1 MIYIDITDT
10 IKALH
15 ITGIQRVVANIIKYS
30 FKLDNV
36 AFVEYDSA
44 LQVYIVIDKS
54 DNRIFSL
61 NIYKFKGNSKLF
73 LYKLIKKLFSHDQIH
88 FVIRTLNKII
98 SLKYYILTSVN
109 SVTTKKFMD
118 CCTRDD
124 TLFLVDSCWNY
135 HPWMEIKHAKE
146 RGVNVKQVV
155 YDLLPIKYP
164 DYFERVTNSN
174 FKLWFE
180 MIQYYC
186 DELHAISQT
195 TANDIRNESKF
206 DHNKIKV
213 MHLGSDINEAS
224 PNNIDKLDKLDKK
237 IRFLTVSTIEP
248 RKNHR
253 YALKVFDEL
262 WSNGYVDIE
271 WHIVGKEGWKSENLV
286 KILKYHPMLEK
297 NIFVYNY
304 VSDQKLIELYSKSN
318 CILIP
323 SIDEGYGLPIVEAI
337 KNKCDILVSDIDI
350 FREFNFSDD
359 KYFSLQDNGHN
370 LKLKILQHVNG
381 QIEVSQT
388 ENNNK
393 IYSWKESVESLIG
406 SL

>member
-124 TLFLVDSCWNY
+124 TLF
-135 HPWMEIKHAKE
+135 
-146 RGVNVKQVV
+146 
-155 YDLLPIKYP
+155 
-164 DYFERVTNSN
+164 
-174 FKLWFE
+174 
-180 MIQYYC
+180 
-186 DELHAISQT
+186 
-195 TANDIRNESKF
+195 
-206 DHNKIKV
+206 
-213 MHLGSDINEAS
+213 
-224 PNNIDKLDKLDKK
+224 
-237 IRFLTVSTIEP
+237 
-248 RKNHR
+248 
-253 YALKVFDEL
+253 
-262 WSNGYVDIE
+262 
-271 WHIVGKEGWKSENLV
+271 
-286 KILKYHPMLEK
+286 
-297 NIFVYNY
+297 
-304 VSDQKLIELYSKSN
+304 
-318 CILIP
+318 
-323 SIDEGYGLPIVEAI
+323 
-337 KNKCDILVSDIDI
+337 
-350 FREFNFSDD
+350 
-359 KYFSLQDNGHN
+359 
-370 LKLKILQHVNG
+370 
-381 QIEVSQT
+381 
-388 ENNNK
+388 
-393 IYSWKESVESLIG
+393 
-406 SL
+406 